1 MGLAER
7 ILAAIDLPAVD
18 VGEIPEWGIKKG
30 ELFQRGMTGQER
42 RDFEAL
48 FVRDETG
55 ERPKDDPRAAAVGRT
70 LVDAGGNRV
79 FTEEQLVALAGKS
92 ALVLDRLYDQA
103 MRLSGIRSTA
113 AEAEADRK
121 NSATPPGSDSSSA

>member
-7 ILAAIDLPAVD
+7 ILAAIDLPATD
-18 VGEIPEWGIKKG
+18 VGAIPEWGIKAG

-42 RDFEAL
+42 RDFERL

-79 FTEEQLVALAGKS
+79 FSDEQLAALAKKS
-92 ALVLDRLYDQA
+92 AKILDRLYDQA
-103 MRLSGIRSTA
+103 MQLSGIRATA

-121 NSATPPGSDSSSA
+121 NSETTRGSDSFSG